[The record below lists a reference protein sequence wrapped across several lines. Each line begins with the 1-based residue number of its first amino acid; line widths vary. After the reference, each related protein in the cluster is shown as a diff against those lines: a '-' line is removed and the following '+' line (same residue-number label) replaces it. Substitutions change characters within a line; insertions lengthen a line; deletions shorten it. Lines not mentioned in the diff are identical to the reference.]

1 MIVHRMEDAAHR
13 KKKITATAVLRA
25 DTDAALD
32 DLARRTGRTRSQIV
46 ESAIR
51 FYLEAV
57 DDAVKR
63 IEKRCGG
70 RLEHADLTTVT
81 LAAELRAIRD
91 FHSEKATR
99 MLLPFTFPED
109 S

>member
-1 MIVHRMEDAAHR
+1 MELAAQR

-32 DLARRTGRTRSQIV
+32 ALARRTGRTRSQIV

-63 IEKRCGG
+63 IERRSGA
-70 RLEHADLTTVT
+70 RIELTNLSTVA
-81 LAAELRAIRD
+81 LAAELSGIRD
-91 FHSEKATR
+91 FHSETAAR
-99 MLLPFTFPED
+99 MLTLPED